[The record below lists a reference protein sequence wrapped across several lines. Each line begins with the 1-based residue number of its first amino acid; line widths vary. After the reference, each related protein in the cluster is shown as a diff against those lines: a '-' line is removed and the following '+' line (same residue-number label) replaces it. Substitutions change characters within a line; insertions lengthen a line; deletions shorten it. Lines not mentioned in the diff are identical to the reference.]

1 MAAGTVLPTNGPN
14 KWLKRNIRACRR
26 SSLSAAIWGGIKKS
40 TKSFSRLPAAS
51 NLLAIRGPLREN
63 IAEAGHTLRLLT
75 RPFESGAPV
84 TNLVFGYQ
92 RSKPKSPPIHQS
104 ILAIINL
111 ADSIY
116 HIETNH
122 PDAEL
127 T

>member
-1 MAAGTVLPTNGPN
+1 MAEE
-14 KWLKRNIRACRR
+14 KHSR
-26 SSLSAAIWGGIKKS
+26 LSAQFSVSRHLGRYKKIDEIVQSPAGG
-40 TKSFSRLPAAS
+40 FEPAS
-51 NLLAIRGPLREN
+51 HQGPLREN